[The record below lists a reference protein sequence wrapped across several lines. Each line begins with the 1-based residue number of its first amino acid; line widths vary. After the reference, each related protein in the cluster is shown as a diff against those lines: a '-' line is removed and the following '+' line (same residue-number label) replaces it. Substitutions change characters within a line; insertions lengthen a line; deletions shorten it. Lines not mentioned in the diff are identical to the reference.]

1 MQNAQIECCDAVK
14 IIKSRDSQQ
23 AFMYCDPPYVGSY
36 QGHYDGY
43 MQSDFDELLE
53 ALANLKG
60 KFLLSS
66 YRNARLTEYIEQCG
80 WHSIELKMNCRTE
93 LVQFC

>member
-36 QGHYDGY
+36 QWHYD
-43 MQSDFDELLE
+43 
-53 ALANLKG
+53 
-60 KFLLSS
+60 S
-66 YRNARLTEYIEQCG
+66 YAIR
-80 WHSIELKMNCRTE
+80 
-93 LVQFC
+93 F